1 MLPFFSQNK
10 MVEDGS
16 GKEMDDSAF
25 GVLRGINRKRF
36 YEIWKK
42 AQNGELQ
49 DLNEEEQRLGK
60 IMLDHS
66 DEYFNQF
73 EFADA
78 LADREYAPETEVN
91 PFLHV
96 TLHAIAEKQVQ
107 DRNPIEAFQFY
118 NAMLRN
124 KCSRHEAVHLLN
136 IILVKFIFQIL
147 KEKKPFPLES
157 YRKILKEFKSRNP
170 KKINRLLEDIQFD
183 EKQERNEKRKLDPRI
198 ERFLAELRQ
207 KHPNIWAHEEDDED
221 WWQKGMRML
230 RSGNLEEAEGTFEQ
244 LILAE
249 PEHHDGYEGLAL
261 VCKHRGRRDQALLLI
276 EYALTLAKGFFN
288 EGTLDQEILDE
299 MGDEK
304 REILDMK

>member
-1 MLPFFSQNK
+1 
-10 MVEDGS
+10 
-16 GKEMDDSAF
+16 MDNSAF
-25 GVLRGINRKRF
+25 ETLRGINRKHF
-36 YEIWKK
+36 HEIWKK
-42 AQNGELQ
+42 AQSGELQ
-49 DLNEEEQRLGK
+49 GLTEEEQRLGK

-78 LADREYAPETEVN
+78 LADHEYDPETEAN

-124 KCSRHEAVHLLN
+124 KCSRHEAIHLLN

-147 KEKKPFPLES
+147 KEKKLFPLES
-157 YRKILKEFKSRNP
+157 YRKILKEYKSRNP
-170 KKINRLLEDIQFD
+170 KKINRLVEDIQFD
-183 EKQERNEKRKLDPRI
+183 EKQERDEKRKLDPRI
-198 ERFLAELRQ
+198 ERFLAELKQR
-207 KHPNIWAHEEDDED
+207 HPNIRAHEEDDDD
-221 WWQKGMRML
+221 WWQEGMRML
-230 RSGNLEEAEGTFEQ
+230 RSGNLEGAEKKFEQ
-244 LILAE
+244 LILVE

-261 VCKHRGRRDQALLLI
+261 VCQRKGRKDEALLLI
-276 EYALTLAKGFFN
+276 EHALTLARFFFE

-299 MGDEK
+299 MEEEK

>member
-1 MLPFFSQNK
+1 
-10 MVEDGS
+10 
-16 GKEMDDSAF
+16 MDDSVF
-25 GVLRGINRKRF
+25 GTLREINRKHF
-36 YEIWKK
+36 HEIWKK
-42 AQNGELQ
+42 AQSGDLQ
-49 DLNEEEQRLGK
+49 GLTDEEQRLGK

-78 LADREYAPETEVN
+78 LANHEYDPETGVN

-96 TLHAIAEKQVQ
+96 TLHAVAEKQVQ

-124 KCSRHEAVHLLN
+124 KCSRHEAIHLLN

-147 KEKKPFPLES
+147 KENKPFPLES
-157 YRKILKEFKSRNP
+157 YRKMLKEYKSRNP
-170 KKINRLLEDIQFD
+170 KKINRLVEDIPFD
-183 EKQERNEKRKLDPRI
+183 EKQESNEKRKLDPRI
-198 ERFLAELRQ
+198 ERFLAELKQR
-207 KHPNIWAHEEDDED
+207 HPNIRAHEEDDDD
-221 WWQKGMRML
+221 WWQEGMRML
-230 RSGNLEEAEGTFEQ
+230 RSGDLEGAGKKFEQ

-261 VCKHRGRRDQALLLI
+261 VCREKGKKDQALLLI
-276 EYALTLAKGFFN
+276 DNALALAMGFFE

-299 MGDEK
+299 IEEERK
-304 REILDMK
+304 KILDMK